1 MANRAFNNDEEEAES
16 VARVTVMWDPFLR
29 RLNLETVLR
38 SSNSGTMENR
48 NRRTGSKPDSC
59 SNDSMLRVLKKLTV
73 ACPR

>member
-1 MANRAFNNDEEEAES
+1 MATQAFTNDEEEAES
-16 VARVTVMWDPFLR
+16 VARVAATSDPFLR
-29 RLNLETVLR
+29 HLNLETALR

-48 NRRTGSKPDSC
+48 NLRTGSKPDSR